1 MRKILVAAALAVGG
15 CSQPPVLSVDKGYV
29 RLAAIPSRPA
39 VAYFTIH
46 GGTADTTLLSV
57 SSDVS
62 VESELHESMTSGNMA
77 TMKPIGDLAIPAAST
92 TVFKPGGKHV
102 MLFDMNPG
110 IKAGRAVTL
119 TFTFSNNQRVLYDAP
134 TIAAGAPAPTE

>member
-15 CSQPPVLSVDKGYV
+15 CSQAPVLSVDKGYV

-62 VESELHESMTSGNMA
+62 VKSELHESMTSGNMA
-77 TMKPIGDLAIPAAST
+77 TMKPIIRS
-92 TVFKPGGKHV
+92 
-102 MLFDMNPG
+102 
-110 IKAGRAVTL
+110 
-119 TFTFSNNQRVLYDAP
+119 AP
-134 TIAAGAPAPTE
+134 TRAATRVNRPTISSSRVAPSRNP